1 MKKMIRHTGLVVPL
15 NISNIDTD
23 IIIPK
28 QFLKSNVKTGFGKN
42 LFYNWRYLDGSRN
55 KKNLK
60 FILNK
65 DSYAQADILLTRENF
80 GCGSSREHAVWAL
93 VDYGFKAI
101 IAPSFSDIFYN
112 NAINN
117 RLLLINFSK
126 KIIDELFN
134 LFKNNKSIVCTISL
148 LDCKIMI
155 RKKDYLFNINSFYRF
170 CLLNGLDS
178 IDYTMRYER
187 EIKSYEESIPSFLLY
202 KKNALNTFNDTNANT

>member
-1 MKKMIRHTGLVVPL
+1 MKKIIRHTGLVVPL
-15 NISNIDTD
+15 NVSNIDTD

-42 LFYNWRYLDGSRN
+42 LFYNWRYLNGLKD
-55 KKNLK
+55 KKNFE
-60 FILNK
+60 FILNQ
-65 DSYAQADILLTRENF
+65 DSYTKADVLLTRENF

-126 KIIDELFN
+126 EIIDELFS
-134 LFKNNKSIVCTISL
+134 LFNNNKSVFCTISL
-148 LDCKIMI
+148 LDCKITI
-155 RKKDYLFNINSFYRF
+155 RKKDYFFKINSFYRF

-187 EIKSYEESIPSFLLY
+187 EINNYEQSIPSFLLY
-202 KKNALNTFNDTNANT
+202 KKNAFNLFNND